1 MCECGMLWSGGI
13 CTQYGYVSP
22 CWLVCVGAGWAT
34 FLTTTSDSDIWL
46 HPIEEEII
54 FGSKQASSHIPM
66 SQQALQYTWGEPG
79 NEGSKFEL
87 MTDLEICWV
96 KLHING
102 MYVIIC

>member
-1 MCECGMLWSGGI
+1 M
-13 CTQYGYVSP
+13 
-22 CWLVCVGAGWAT
+22 AT
-34 FLTTTSDSDIWL
+34 FLTIQQMITTTSDSDIWL

-66 SQQALQYTWGEPG
+66 SQPALQYTRGEPG
-79 NEGSKFEL
+79 NEASEFEL

-102 MYVIIC
+102 IYAIICYNVCNFHTY